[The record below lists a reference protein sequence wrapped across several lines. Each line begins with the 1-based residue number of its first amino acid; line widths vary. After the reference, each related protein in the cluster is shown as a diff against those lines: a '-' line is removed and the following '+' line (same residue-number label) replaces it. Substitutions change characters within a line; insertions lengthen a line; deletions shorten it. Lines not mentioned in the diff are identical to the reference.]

1 MGDAPRATRQDR
13 LPVGV
18 VMRCIWFFR
27 VALAWCVLSVGSE
40 ASGAQAV
47 RGVGVSVAAKRFA
60 ARSLEAIPGLPHN
73 PTGVLVRFPEDVGEG
88 YKQAVRALVGDGST
102 REEDSSQ
109 GLELLVIRVTPHV
122 ARERLAPFVELVE
135 ADRVVRPLADPTDP
149 NYGQLWGLHNN
160 GQTVAGDPGVAG
172 FDINAPEAWSVTQGA
187 ADFAIAVI
195 DTGIDHSHPDLAANI
210 WTNVDEIPGNG
221 VDDDANGHI
230 DDVRGWDFYAQDADP
245 FDEQGHGT
253 HVAGT
258 IGAVGDNGVGV
269 VGVAWRCKLVALR
282 FLGPNGGYTS
292 GAIAAIDYCR
302 RNGIKLSNNSWGG
315 GGYTQALS
323 DAIRNAGAAGHLFV
337 AAAGNSNVNTDASAA
352 YPVSYPLDTILGVAA
367 CNNDGARAYF
377 SNYGARHVDLGAPGV
392 AIQSTW
398 PGGGYS
404 HLQGTS
410 MAAPHAT
417 GAAALVW
424 AAHPS
429 WSAVQVRERLIATA
443 RPLPGWT
450 GVVATGGLLDAGAA
464 VGGSPAPNTPP
475 TVRILSPRTNTAI
488 AHGASA
494 MLQGTSSDREDGVL
508 SAAIEWSSSLQGP
521 LGVGAFVV
529 VANLQTGTHVLT
541 ARVTD
546 AGGLSAARTAILV
559 VRPPPPPRAPT
570 VFAARRPDASWR
582 VDLSWRDN
590 AGNESW
596 YEIERQLRPT
606 GGLWTP
612 AGTIVAPVDAI
623 TASDQAF
630 PGWWRWRVRAVG
642 ATGASPWT
650 PWRIV
655 KI

>member
-1 MGDAPRATRQDR
+1 
-13 LPVGV
+13 
-18 VMRCIWFFR
+18 MRCFWF
-27 VALAWCVLSVGSE
+27 VCVVGSWCLASV
-40 ASGAQAV
+40 ASGAQERRV
-47 RGVGVSVAAKRFA
+47 DGVSVAVKRFA
-60 ARSLEAIPGLPHN
+60 ARSLEAVPGLPHN
-73 PTGVLVRFPEDVGEG
+73 PAGVLVRFPEDVAEG
-88 YKQAVRALVGDGST
+88 YKQAVRAMVGDGSA
-102 REEDSSQ
+102 REEDASQ
-109 GLELLVIRVTPHV
+109 GLELVVIRVPPHV

-135 ADRVVRPLADPTDP
+135 ADRVLRPLVEPSDP
-149 NYGQLWGLHNN
+149 NYAQLWGLHNG
-160 GQTVAGDPGVAG
+160 GQTVAGDPGIAG
-172 FDINAPEAWSVTQGA
+172 FDINAPEAWNVTQGA

-221 VDDDANGHI
+221 LDDDANGHV
-230 DDVRGWDFYAQDADP
+230 DDVRGWDFYAHDADP

-258 IGAVGDNGVGV
+258 IGAVGDNGLGV
-269 VGVAWRCKLVALR
+269 AGVAWRCKLVALR
-282 FLGPNGGYTS
+282 FLGPAGGYTS

-315 GGYTQALS
+315 GGYTQALN
-323 DAIRNAGAAGHLFV
+323 DAIRNAGTEGHLFV
-337 AAAGNSNVNTDASAA
+337 AAAGNSNLNTDASAA

-367 CNNDGARAYF
+367 CNNDGGRAYF
-377 SNYGARHVDLGAPGV
+377 SNYGARHVDLAAPGM

-398 PGGGYS
+398 PGGGYA

-424 AAHPS
+424 AANPA
-429 WSAVQVRERLIATA
+429 WSALQVRQRLISTA

-475 TVRILSPRTNTAI
+475 TVRILAPRTNLSI

-494 MLQGTSSDREDGVL
+494 LLQGTSGDREDGVL
-508 SAAIEWSSSLQGP
+508 SAAIEWSSSLQGA
-521 LGVGAFVV
+521 LGVGALLVV
-529 VANLQTGTHVLT
+529 PDLQVGTHVLT
-541 ARVTD
+541 ARATD
-546 AGGLSAARTAILV
+546 AGGLSATHVATLI

-570 VFAARRPDASWR
+570 LFVVRRPDTSFR
-582 VDLSWRDN
+582 VDLAWRDN
-590 AGNESW
+590 ANNESW
-596 YEIERQLRPT
+596 FEVERQLRPV

-612 AGTIVAPVDAI
+612 AGTIVAPADA
-623 TASDQAF
+623 TAASDEAA
-630 PGWWRWRVRAVG
+630 PGWWRWRMRAVG

-650 PWRIV
+650 PWRTV
-655 KI
+655 KL